1 MHRRRRVVAKLP
13 RSSAKP
19 PAAGKATSKGGGRGE
34 VRIIGGQ
41 WRGRRLRF
49 NAVDGLRPTLD
60 RFRETLFNWLM
71 FEVEGARCLDLFAGS
86 GALGL
91 EALSRG
97 ARQVDFVDASATVCQ
112 DIRQHLNTLGS
123 DRGRVWQSTAES
135 WLKTHAGQG
144 PYDLIFLDPPFH
156 QDLLQVCF
164 HWLEKNGYLA
174 EGCKIY
180 LEAESSFERAKLPY
194 HWQVLK
200 EKDAKNKVFFL
211 LQPGKE
217 SSLSPA

>member
-1 MHRRRRVVAKLP
+1 MA
-13 RSSAKP
+13 RSSRSFSAGKP
-19 PAAGKATSKGGGRGE
+19 AGKAPGGRGE

-49 NAVDGLRPTLD
+49 NAVEGLRPTLD

-71 FEVEGARCLDLFAGS
+71 FDVEGARCLDLFAGS

-97 ARQVDFVDASATVCQ
+97 ARQVDFVDASATVCK
-112 DIRQHLNTLGS
+112 DIRQHLQTLGS
-123 DRGRVWQSTAES
+123 DRGRVWQSTAEA
-135 WLKTHAGQG
+135 WLKTHAAQG

-164 HWLEKNGYLA
+164 HWLDKNGYLA
-174 EGCKIY
+174 DHCKIY
-180 LEAESSFERAKLPY
+180 LEAENSFERAKLPY

-211 LQPGKE
+211 LQPRRDAPE
-217 SSLSPA
+217 PPA

>member
-1 MHRRRRVVAKLP
+1 MARSP
-13 RSSAKP
+13 RSPGK
-19 PAAGKATSKGGGRGE
+19 PAARSGRGE
-34 VRIIGGQ
+34 VRIIGGE

-49 NAVDGLRPTLD
+49 TAVEGLRPTLD

-71 FEVEGARCLDLFAGS
+71 FDVEGARCLDLFAGS

-97 ARQVDFVDASATVCQ
+97 AREVDFVDASPVVCK
-112 DIRQHLNTLGS
+112 DIRQHLHTLGS
-123 DRGRVWQSTAES
+123 ERGRVWQSSAAA
-135 WLKTHAGQG
+135 WLKSHASQG
-144 PYDLIFLDPPFH
+144 PYDLVFLDPPFH

-174 EGCKIY
+174 PNCKIY
-180 LEAESSFERAKLPY
+180 LEAEASFERSKLPY

-200 EKDAKNKVFFL
+200 EKQASNKVFFL
-211 LQPGKE
+211 LQPQPE
-217 SSLSPA
+217 RAPLPD

>member
-1 MHRRRRVVAKLP
+1 MA
-13 RSSAKP
+13 RSGK
-19 PAAGKATSKGGGRGE
+19 PAAGKPAASGGRGE

-49 NAVDGLRPTLD
+49 SAGEGLRPTLD

-71 FEVEGARCLDLFAGS
+71 FDVEGARCLDLFAGS

-97 ARQVDFVDASATVCQ
+97 ARQVDFVDASATVCR
-112 DIRQHLNTLGS
+112 DIRQHLQTLES
-123 DRGRVWQSTAES
+123 DRGRVWHSSAEA
-135 WLKTHAGQG
+135 WLKAHSSQG

-164 HWLEKNGYLA
+164 HWLEKGGYLA
-174 EGCKIY
+174 ENCKIY
-180 LEAESSFERAKLPY
+180 LEAESSFDRSKLPY

-200 EKDAKNKVFFL
+200 EKDANTKVFYL
-211 LQPGKE
+211 
-217 SSLSPA
+217 LSPSHPPETPV

>member
-1 MHRRRRVVAKLP
+1 MA
-13 RSSAKP
+13 RSGK
-19 PAAGKATSKGGGRGE
+19 PAAGHSTARSGRGE

-49 NAVDGLRPTLD
+49 SAGEGLRPTLD

-71 FEVEGARCLDLFAGS
+71 FDVEGARCLDLFAGS

-97 ARQVDFVDASATVCQ
+97 ARQVDFVDASPTVCK
-112 DIRQHLNTLGS
+112 DIRQHLQILGS
-123 DRGRVWQSTAES
+123 DRGRVWHSNAEA
-135 WLKTHAGQG
+135 WLKTHANLG

-156 QDLLQVCF
+156 QNLLQICF
-164 HWLEKNGYLA
+164 HWLGKGNYLA

-180 LEAESSFERAKLPY
+180 LEAESSFIRSKLPY

-200 EKDAKNKVFFL
+200 EKKANTKVFYL
-211 LQPGKE
+211 
-217 SSLSPA
+217 LSPTHPLKTTG